1 MGNLKQ
7 QSVRK
12 YLMLAAYGTMLL
24 LSSTLAVRIISSP
37 YPPFGIATITLL
49 SIASYSMLIGIYFS
63 AVFVSQDT
71 KLRKAITKSSNI
83 SKQLRFM
90 KNIGRSQMEDEIQKS
105 VKLSM
110 KNLSRSLEEQTG
122 IQADWEENIRDY
134 VDMVLK
140 QKEKMKR
147 V

>member
-90 KNIGRSQMEDEIQKS
+90 KNIGRSQMEDEIQNCNNDNFIYNIHFR
-105 VKLSM
+105 VLVF
-110 KNLSRSLEEQTG
+110 NTPFQYRSTIPIIVTTIL
-122 IQADWEENIRDY
+122 R
-134 VDMVLK
+134 K
-140 QKEKMKR
+140 
-147 V
+147 